1 MQPIFA
7 EIPTR
12 IACGYQFELLK
23 YKQYLERKPMQE
35 EVVIKEEKQEQQ
47 AQPEKLK
54 NVFCYK
60 NFTLAFLG
68 ALVSNLGSILYS
80 FAVSF
85 YILALTGNNAFIQGL
100 YLATGGIVY
109 VLVTLFG
116 GVISDRF
123 HKCKIMFICDYAK
136 GGMLIGFTLL
146 LMFVIKD
153 ANAKVAILFVI
164 AVISNII
171 AAIFSPAASSLLPH
185 IVPEKSFQQGQSYY
199 QLMQSSLGII
209 GVILAAVLY
218 SVLDIHLLFFIV
230 GGCYILSGVS
240 EMFIQYNYQKAEG
253 KLTVKRVFKD
263 IGDGMKYIATLKPLL
278 FLMFGILLLNFF
290 VSPLSANFLPYF
302 VATDV
307 ASHSYLFNE
316 FLTPEMWSSVIEVAY
331 AVGMIVMAIV
341 LSSRPQKDRIFKG
354 LSISLI
360 IFAVLYVVLTVIY
373 ILFANNLAH
382 INVMLIAFIPIGIAM
397 GMTLIT
403 INIPISTKML
413 TIVDKD
419 KLGKVNSVI
428 DVGSQGLIPLSNFL
442 AGLVISG
449 LGPSWLCII
458 CTLGLVSMTL
468 FLVLNK
474 YVKQL

>member
-1 MQPIFA
+1 M
-7 EIPTR
+7 
-12 IACGYQFELLK
+12 
-23 YKQYLERKPMQE
+23 E
-35 EVVIKEEKQEQQ
+35 ENQIEQ

-54 NVFCYK
+54 KVFRYK

-68 ALVSNLGSILYS
+68 ALVSNLGNTLYT

-123 HKCKIMFICDYAK
+123 HKGKIMFICDYAK
-136 GGMLIGFTLL
+136 GGMLIAFTLL
-146 LMFVIKD
+146 LMLVIKD

-164 AVISNII
+164 AVIGNII
-171 AAIFSPAASSLLPH
+171 AAIFSPAAASLLPH
-185 IVPEKSFQQGQSYY
+185 IVPEKSYQQGQSYY
-199 QLMQSSLGII
+199 SLMQSSLGVLGI
-209 GVILAAVLY
+209 ILAAVLY
-218 SVLDIHLLFFIV
+218 SVLDINVLFFIV
-230 GGCYILSGVS
+230 GGCYVLSGVS
-240 EMFIQYNYQKAEG
+240 EMFINYNYQKKEG
-253 KLTVKRVFKD
+253 KLTVKQVFRD
-263 IGDGMKYIATLKPLL
+263 IGEGMKYIGSIKPLL
-278 FLMFGILLLNFF
+278 FLMIGILLLNFF

-307 ASHSYLFNE
+307 ASHNYLFSH
-316 FLTPEMWSSVIEVAY
+316 FLTPEMWSSVIQVAY
-331 AVGMIVMAIV
+331 AIGMIVMALIM
-341 LSSRPQKDRIFKG
+341 SSRPQKDRIYKG

-360 IFAVLYVVLTVIY
+360 IFAGLYVVLTTLYV
-373 ILFANNLAH
+373 LFVNNLTD
-382 INVMLIAFIPIGIAM
+382 INVILVGFVPIGITM

-403 INIPISTKML
+403 INIPLTTKVL

-458 CTLGLVSMTL
+458 STAGLSLMTV
-468 FLVLNK
+468 FLIFNK

>member
-1 MQPIFA
+1 M
-7 EIPTR
+7 
-12 IACGYQFELLK
+12 G
-23 YKQYLERKPMQE
+23 E
-35 EVVIKEEKQEQQ
+35 EVVIEEKQEQQ
-47 AQPEKLK
+47 PQPEKLK

-68 ALVSNLGSILYS
+68 ALVSNLGNILYT

-123 HKCKIMFICDYAK
+123 HKGKIMFICDYAK
-136 GGMLIGFTLL
+136 GGMLICLTLL
-146 LMFVIKD
+146 LMLIIKD
-153 ANAKVAILFVI
+153 VNAKVAILFVI
-164 AVISNII
+164 AVISNVI

-185 IVPEKSFQQGQSYY
+185 IVPEKSYQQGQSYY
-199 QLMQSSLGII
+199 SLMQSSLGILGI
-209 GVILAAVLY
+209 ILAAVLY
-218 SVLDIHLLFFIV
+218 SVLDIHILFFIV
-230 GGCYILSGVS
+230 GGCYVLSGVS
-240 EMFIQYNYQKAEG
+240 EMFIKYNHQKSKE
-253 KLTVKRVFKD
+253 KLTMKRVFSD
-263 IGDGMKYIATLKPLL
+263 IGEGMKYIAGLKPLF
-278 FLMFGILLLNFF
+278 FLMIDILLLNFF
-290 VSPLSANFLPYF
+290 FSPLSANFLPYF

-307 ASHSYLFNE
+307 ASHNYLFKD
-316 FLTPEMWSSVIEVAY
+316 FLTPEMWSSIIQVAH
-331 AVGMIVMAIV
+331 AIGMIIMAIIM
-341 LSSRPQKDRIFKG
+341 SNRPQKDRIFKG

-360 IFAVLYVVLTVIY
+360 IFAALYVVLTVIY
-373 ILFANNLAH
+373 VLFVNNVAD
-382 INVMLIAFIPIGIAM
+382 INVMLVAFIPIGITM
-397 GMTLIT
+397 GMTIIT
-403 INIPISTKML
+403 INIPITTKML

-419 KLGKVNSVI
+419 KLGKVNSVV

-458 CTLGLVSMTL
+458 STAGLSLMTV

-474 YVKQL
+474 HVKQL

>member
-1 MQPIFA
+1 M
-7 EIPTR
+7 
-12 IACGYQFELLK
+12 
-23 YKQYLERKPMQE
+23 E
-35 EVVIKEEKQEQQ
+35 EVIIKEDNYSDN
-47 AQPEKLK
+47 QPKHEEKLK

-60 NFTLAFLG
+60 NFTLTFLG
-68 ALVSNLGSILYS
+68 AFVSNLGNTLYT

-85 YILALTGNNAFIQGL
+85 YILALTNNNAFIQGL

-123 HKCKIMFICDYAK
+123 HKGKIMFICDYAK
-136 GGMLIGFTLL
+136 GGILVAFTLL
-146 LMFVIKD
+146 LMLVIQ
-153 ANAKVAILFVI
+153 NPTAKAAILFVI
-164 AVISNII
+164 AVIGNII

-185 IVPEKSFQQGQSYY
+185 IVPEKSFQQAQSYNS
-199 QLMQSSLGII
+199 LMQSSLGIL

-218 SVLDIHLLFFIV
+218 SALDIHVLFVIV

-240 EMFIQYNYQKAEG
+240 EMFIKYDYKKNAD
-253 KLTVKRVFKD
+253 KLTLKRTFQD
-263 IGDGMKYIATLKPLL
+263 IGDGMKYIASLKPLL
-278 FLMFGILLLNFF
+278 FLMLGILLLNFF

-307 ASHSYLFNE
+307 ASHNYLFSN
-316 FLTPEMWSSVIEVAY
+316 FLTPEMWSSVIQVAY
-331 AVGMIVMAIV
+331 AIGMIIMAVI
-341 LSSRPQKDRIFKG
+341 LSSRPQKDRIYKG
-354 LSISLI
+354 LSASLI
-360 IFAVLYVVLTVIY
+360 IFATLYVALTVIY
-373 ILFANNLAH
+373 ILFASNVAD
-382 INVMLIAFIPIGIAM
+382 INVMLIAFVPIGITM

-403 INIPISTKML
+403 INIPITTKML

-419 KLGKVNSVI
+419 KLGKVNSVV

-458 CTLGLVSMTL
+458 STVGLSLMTVL
-468 FLVLNK
+468 LVLNK
-474 YVKQL
+474 HVKQL

>member
-1 MQPIFA
+1 M
-7 EIPTR
+7 E
-12 IACGYQFELLK
+12 
-23 YKQYLERKPMQE
+23 E
-35 EVVIKEEKQEQQ
+35 EVVIKEDNYSDNQSKHE
-47 AQPEKLK
+47 EKLK

-60 NFTLAFLG
+60 NFTLTFLG
-68 ALVSNLGSILYS
+68 AFVSNLGNTLYT

-85 YILALTGNNAFIQGL
+85 YILALTNNNAFIQGL

-123 HKCKIMFICDYAK
+123 HKGKIMFICDYAK
-136 GGMLIGFTLL
+136 GGMLVAFTLL
-146 LMFVIKD
+146 LMLVIQ
-153 ANAKVAILFVI
+153 NPTAKVAILFVI
-164 AVISNII
+164 AVIGNII

-185 IVPEKSFQQGQSYY
+185 IVPEKSFQQAQSYNS
-199 QLMQSSLGII
+199 LMQSSLGIL

-218 SVLDIHLLFFIV
+218 SVLDIHILFFIV

-240 EMFIQYNYQKAEG
+240 EMFIKYNYQKNTD
-253 KLTVKRVFKD
+253 KLTIKSTFQD
-263 IGDGMKYIATLKPLL
+263 IGDGMKYIASLKPLL
-278 FLMFGILLLNFF
+278 FLMLGILLLNFF

-307 ASHSYLFNE
+307 ASHNYLFSS
-316 FLTPEMWSSVIEVAY
+316 FLTPEMWSSVIQVAY
-331 AVGMIVMAIV
+331 AIGMIIMAVV
-341 LSSRPQKDRIFKG
+341 LSSRPQKDRIYKG

-360 IFAVLYVVLTVIY
+360 IFATLYVVLTVIY
-373 ILFANNLAH
+373 ILFASNVAD
-382 INVMLIAFIPIGIAM
+382 INVMLIAFVPIGITM

-403 INIPISTKML
+403 INIPITTKML

-419 KLGKVNSVI
+419 RLGKVNSVV

-458 CTLGLVSMTL
+458 STGGLSLMTII
-468 FLVLNK
+468 LVLNK
-474 YVKQL
+474 HVKQL

>member
-1 MQPIFA
+1 M
-7 EIPTR
+7 
-12 IACGYQFELLK
+12 
-23 YKQYLERKPMQE
+23 E
-35 EVVIKEEKQEQQ
+35 EVIIKEDNYSDN
-47 AQPEKLK
+47 QPKHEEKLK

-60 NFTLAFLG
+60 NFTLTFLG
-68 ALVSNLGSILYS
+68 AFVSNLGNTLYT

-85 YILALTGNNAFIQGL
+85 YILALTNNNAFIQGL

-123 HKCKIMFICDYAK
+123 HKGKIMFICDYAK
-136 GGMLIGFTLL
+136 GGILVAFTLL
-146 LMFVIKD
+146 LMLVIQ
-153 ANAKVAILFVI
+153 NPTAKVAILFVI
-164 AVISNII
+164 AVIGNII

-185 IVPEKSFQQGQSYY
+185 IVPEKSFQQAQSYNS
-199 QLMQSSLGII
+199 LMQSSLGIL

-218 SVLDIHLLFFIV
+218 GVLDIHILFFIV

-240 EMFIQYNYQKAEG
+240 EMFIKYDYKKNAD
-253 KLTVKRVFKD
+253 KLTLKRTFQD
-263 IGDGMKYIATLKPLL
+263 IGDGMKYIAGLKPLL
-278 FLMFGILLLNFF
+278 FLMLGILLLNFF

-307 ASHSYLFNE
+307 ASHNYLFSN
-316 FLTPEMWSSVIEVAY
+316 FLTPEMWSSVIQVAY
-331 AVGMIVMAIV
+331 AIGMIIMAVI
-341 LSSRPQKDRIFKG
+341 LSSRPQKNRIYKG
-354 LSISLI
+354 LSVSLI
-360 IFAVLYVVLTVIY
+360 IFATLYVVLTVIY
-373 ILFANNLAH
+373 ILFASNVAD
-382 INVMLIAFIPIGIAM
+382 INVMLIAFVPIGITM

-403 INIPISTKML
+403 INIPITTKML

-419 KLGKVNSVI
+419 KLGKVNSVV

-458 CTLGLVSMTL
+458 STGGLSLMTII
-468 FLVLNK
+468 LVLNK
-474 YVKQL
+474 HVKQL